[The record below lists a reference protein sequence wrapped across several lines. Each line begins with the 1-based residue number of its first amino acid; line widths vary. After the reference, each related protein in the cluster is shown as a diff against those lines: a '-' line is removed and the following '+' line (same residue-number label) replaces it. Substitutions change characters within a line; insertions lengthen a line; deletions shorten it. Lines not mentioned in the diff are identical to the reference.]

1 VGELLAIFERD
12 REMLELRTVIEHTQ
26 DQSDRVHGEGH
37 YVIVHKADESNNP
50 ICGKN
55 QFRDPNTV
63 TSKRI
68 FRLRCLEC
76 SRKV

>member
-1 VGELLAIFERD
+1 
-12 REMLELRTVIEHTQ
+12 MLELRTVIEHTQ
-26 DQSDRVHGEGH
+26 DQRDRVHGEGH
-37 YVIVHKADESNNP
+37 YAIVHKADGFTNNP

-55 QFRDPNTV
+55 QFRDPKTV

-76 SRKV
+76 FREA